1 MKIKLKNN
9 GFTLLELLIAMAISS
24 IVVAGIATSY
34 NMQVKTKVTQEV
46 IVEAQ
51 QNLRAAMYVMTRE
64 IRMAGYDPGGTGNFG
79 ITNIS
84 DSGASSTISF
94 TGSDFDGD
102 GNNEDITYS
111 VYDSTTLGLPC
122 LGRDKNDGLNSMPLA
137 QGIQAM
143 GLAYAYDNDGD
154 GQLDTSGGNTI
165 WAADTTGN
173 NKLNAN
179 LDTNGD
185 GVIDTNDGSAGAP
198 LGQSISMDRIRAVRI
213 WLLAR
218 TRVTRPG
225 YTDNRTYKVGRSKI
239 TVNDN
244 FRRRLLSTTVKCR
257 NLGI

>member
-1 MKIKLKNN
+1 MKIKLKNS

-24 IVVAGIATSY
+24 IVVAGIVTSF

-94 TGSDFDGD
+94 TGNDFDGD

-111 VYDSTTLGLPC
+111 VYDETAIGLPC
-122 LGRDKNDGLNSMPLA
+122 LGRQECKASKQPLA
-137 QGIQAM
+137 QGIQAL

-154 GQLDTSGGNTI
+154 GQLDTFNGNTI
-165 WAADTTGN
+165 WAVNTTGGN
-173 NKLNAN
+173 NLNVT

-185 GVIDTNDGSAGAP
+185 GVIDTNDTRGGEP
-198 LGQSISMDRIRAVRI
+198 LEQSISIDRIRAVRI

-218 TRVTRPG
+218 TRVERPG
-225 YTDNRTYKVGRSKI
+225 FTDNRTYVVGPTWI
-239 TVNDN
+239 TDSDDN
-244 FRRRLLSTTVKCR
+244 FRRRLLTTTVKCR
-257 NLGI
+257 NMGI